1 MVLFVLAMR
10 VMGAGRCRG
19 VRNQVFAFNGSGVT
33 YSLHCGSLFG
43 LTKYIIRIL

>member
-19 VRNQVFAFNGSGVT
+19 VRNQVFAFNW
-33 YSLHCGSLFG
+33 G
-43 LTKYIIRIL
+43 LGLPTVSIVGPFLV